1 MKVFISHKQEDY
13 LSALLLK
20 HAFDRLDIDSYIDV
34 LDSAIADG
42 GQGLTDHIKQQL
54 NTCTDIIVVMSES
67 TKHSWWVPFEIGM
80 AAQIDMPTA
89 TYLTSSVQLPDYLEY
104 WPRLKSISDV
114 ATYVSVR
121 KRVAE
126 QVRKQYPYS
135 YLEGTLSRIE
145 TPTFYDQLKQEL
157 R

>member
-13 LSALLLK
+13 LTALLLK
-20 HAFDRLDIDSYIDV
+20 HAFDRLDIDTYIDV

-67 TKHSWWVPFEIGM
+67 TKRSWWVPFEIGM

-121 KRVAE
+121 KQVAE